1 MAPLSRGRGL
11 LLSRLVFITQVV
23 DPDDPNLGATTAK
36 IAALARRVDE
46 VVVLCD
52 RARDGVLPAN
62 CRVHVFG
69 APSRPARALN
79 FVRALASALRPAPLA
94 VVAHMVPLYA
104 VVAAPLVR
112 PRGVPLML
120 WYTHWKSHL
129 VLRAAT
135 LLATDIVSVDEQS
148 FPLRSRKV
156 HGIGHGIDLSEFP
169 CAPAASSS
177 GRSLQVLTLGRYSR
191 GKRIDE
197 LVEGVRLARERG
209 VDVVFAVH
217 GTTGAPELDAY
228 KRELEAVARGLDWV
242 SIGGPIPRTEVP
254 AAYAGVDVV
263 ASDFNSPDKIVLE
276 ACASCRPVL
285 ASDASFGRL
294 LEGIEPPLVF
304 ERGRPET
311 FADRLAALAALD
323 GDARSEIGKELRE
336 RVRAQHSVDTWADA
350 ILRLANAL

>member
-1 MAPLSRGRGL
+1 MSK
-11 LLSRLVFITQVV
+11 LVFITQVV

-52 RARDGVLPAN
+52 RARQGVLPAN
-62 CRVHVFG
+62 CRVRVFG
-69 APSRPARALN
+69 ASSRAARAVQ
-79 FVRALASALRPAPLA
+79 FVRGLASELRPAPLA
-94 VVAHMVPLYA
+94 VIAHMVPLYA

-112 PRGVPLML
+112 PRRVPLML

-135 LLATDIVSVDEQS
+135 LLSTDIVSVDERS
-148 FPLRSRKV
+148 FPLRSRKL
-156 HGIGHGIDLSEFP
+156 HGIGHGIDLSEFQ
-169 CAPAASSS
+169 CAPVASSA
-177 GRSLQVLTLGRYSR
+177 GRPLRVLTLGRYSR
-191 GKRIDE
+191 AKKIDE
-197 LVEGVRLARERG
+197 LIAGVRLARERG
-209 VDVVFAVH
+209 VDAVFAVH

-228 KRELEAVARGLDWV
+228 KGELDAVARGVDWV

-254 AAYAGVDVV
+254 AAYAGADVV

-285 ASDASFGRL
+285 ASDASFGSL
-294 LEGIEPPLVF
+294 FAGIDPSLAF

-323 GDARSEIGKELRE
+323 DDARFEIGKELRE
-336 RVRAQHSVDTWADA
+336 RVRTRHSVETWADA
-350 ILRLANAL
+350 ILRLADAT

>member
-1 MAPLSRGRGL
+1 MW
-11 LLSRLVFITQVV
+11 
-23 DPDDPNLGATTAK
+23 ATTAK

-52 RARDGVLPAN
+52 RAREGVLPAN
-62 CRVHVFG
+62 CRVRVFG
-69 APSRPARALN
+69 APSRAARAVN
-79 FVRALASALRPAPLA
+79 YVRTLASELRPAPLA
-94 VVAHMVPLYA
+94 VIAHMVPLYV

-135 LLATDIVSVDEQS
+135 LLSTDVVSVDERS
-148 FPLRSRKV
+148 FPLRSRKL

-197 LVEGVRLARERG
+197 LIAGVRLARQRG
-209 VDVVFAVH
+209 VDVVFAAH
-217 GTTGAPELDAY
+217 GTTGAPELDTH
-228 KRELEAVARGLDWV
+228 KGELEAIARELDWV
-242 SIGGPIPRTEVP
+242 SIGGPIPRTDVP
-254 AAYAGVDVV
+254 AAYAGADVV

-285 ASDASFGRL
+285 ASDRSFGSL
-294 LEGIEPPLVF
+294 LEGIDPPLAF

-311 FADRLAALAALD
+311 FADRLAALAALND
-323 GDARSEIGKELRE
+323 DARFEIGKELRE
-336 RVRAQHSVDTWADA
+336 RVRTQHSVDTWADA
-350 ILRLANAL
+350 ILRLAHAT